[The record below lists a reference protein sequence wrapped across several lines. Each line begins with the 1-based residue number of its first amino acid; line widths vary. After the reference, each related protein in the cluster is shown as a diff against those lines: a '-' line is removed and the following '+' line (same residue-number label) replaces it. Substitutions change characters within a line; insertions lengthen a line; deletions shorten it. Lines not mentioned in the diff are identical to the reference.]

1 MAGMSDVDGMIAA
14 GFEKIRDGFAQGQ
27 ADDAGAAQLAIY
39 RDGEPV
45 VDLWTGQDTISGRP
59 YTGDSLTIMMSV
71 TKGLTSTCAHMLAQ
85 QGLLEVTAP
94 VVTYWPEF
102 GQGGKE
108 RITVADLLA
117 HRAGLSAFDADAG
130 MGLEEL
136 FDWQR
141 CVDVLAAMEPLWAPG
156 TRYAYH
162 GLTFG
167 YLIGE
172 VIKRISGRS
181 VGTYF
186 AENVAAPLGLEL
198 FIGLPEAAEHRV
210 APQFAP
216 QQTPRSLSGLDMSDR
231 LVRAVAA
238 TAAAMSNGVEGFDT
252 RAAHAAEVPAA
263 NGIGNARSLARMY
276 AATIGEVDGVRLLA
290 PATVERAS
298 RPQSDGLPVPDPL
311 AALPSPYPLRHG
323 LGFELHRSA
332 NPMLGTGS
340 FGHSGA
346 GGRLGFADPE
356 SGIAVG
362 YVCTNMAWDYSAG
375 PDARW
380 MPWLGAL
387 QEVVAG

>member
-1 MAGMSDVDGMIAA
+1 MNDVEGTVGA
-14 GFEKIRDGFAQGQ
+14 GFEKVREAFAQAQ
-27 ADDAGAAQLAIY
+27 LTDAGAAQLAIY
-39 RDGEPV
+39 RNGEPV
-45 VDLWTGQDTISGRP
+45 VDLWTGQDVVGGRP

-71 TKGLTSTCAHMLAQ
+71 TKGMTSTCAHMLAQ
-85 QGLLEVTAP
+85 QGLLDVTAP

-117 HRAGLSAFDADAG
+117 HRAGLSGFDVDAG
-130 MGLEEL
+130 VGLEGL
-136 FDWQR
+136 FEWQR
-141 CVDVLAAMEPLWAPG
+141 CVDLLAAMEPMWEPG
-156 TRYAYH
+156 TRYMYH

-186 AENVAAPLGLEL
+186 AENVAAPLRLDL
-198 FIGLPEAAEHRV
+198 FIGLPEAAEPRV
-210 APQFAP
+210 ARQFATPVP
-216 QQTPRSLSGLDMSDR
+216 QGPLPELDMSDR
-231 LVRAVAA
+231 LVRVRAA
-238 TAAAMSNGVEGFDT
+238 GMAAMATSIEGFDT

-276 AATIGEVDGVRLLA
+276 AATIGEVDGVRLLD
-290 PATVERAS
+290 PATVEAAR
-298 RPQSDGLPVPDPL
+298 RPQSDGIPVPDPL
-311 AALPSPYPLRHG
+311 AALPSPFPLRHG
-323 LGFELHRSA
+323 LGFELHRGG

-346 GGRLGFADPE
+346 GGRLGFADPD

-362 YVCTNMAWDYSAG
+362 YVCTNTAWDYAG
-375 PDARW
+375 GQDARW
-380 MPWLGAL
+380 APWLGAL
-387 QEVVAG
+387 REAVGG